1 MLVGRHAECARL
13 DALLTAIRGGRS
25 AALVVLGEAGVGK
38 SALLDYAIQ
47 AGAGAGAGAD
57 ATADAVRVLRATG
70 VESEMELPYAAL
82 HQLCLPLL
90 SGIDRLP
97 TPQAEA
103 LARIFGLRGG
113 DAPSPFFV
121 WPAATGSRS
130 VGAARPDPRQLPAA
144 HRRAARRFPRPP
156 APRSRRIEWHLRKVF
171 TKLGISSRKELRTM
185 LP

>member
-25 AALVVLGEAGVGK
+25 AALVVFGEAGVGK
-38 SALLDYAIQ
+38 SALLDYAIR
-47 AGAGAGAGAD
+47 AGAGAD

-113 DAPSPFFV
+113 EAPSPFFV

-171 TKLGISSRKELRTM
+171 TKLGISSRKELRTT

>member
-47 AGAGAGAGAD
+47 AGAD
-57 ATADAVRVLRATG
+57 ATSDAVRVLRATG

-113 DAPSPFFV
+113 DPPSPFFV

-171 TKLGISSRKELRTM
+171 TKLGISSRKELRTT

>member
-13 DALLTAIRGGRS
+13 DALLTVIRGGRS

-38 SALLDYAIQ
+38 SALLDYAIR
-47 AGAGAGAGAD
+47 AGAG
-57 ATADAVRVLRATG
+57 ADAVRVLRATG

-113 DAPSPFFV
+113 DPLSPFFV